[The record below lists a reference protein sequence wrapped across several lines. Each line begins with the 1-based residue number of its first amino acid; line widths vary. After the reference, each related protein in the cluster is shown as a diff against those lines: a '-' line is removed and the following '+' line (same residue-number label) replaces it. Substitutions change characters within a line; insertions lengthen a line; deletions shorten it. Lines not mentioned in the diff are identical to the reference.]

1 MSTPTDPPIPPDR
14 VSIRDIAKSVGVS
27 IMTVS
32 LSLRKNPKI
41 SEATRKRVQQA
52 AAKLGYRPDPEIAR
66 LMTRLHNRRH
76 AGDAPPMAIV
86 DLSPVRLPPKSD
98 DYCERARLGATA
110 RAESLGYIA
119 SHFHR
124 LDYDGDTARLLKVL
138 NYRGIRGVL
147 LLPPVQPIELDP
159 RLNWSPF
166 SVIAAT
172 YAITPLHFHRVVP
185 HQFIDMC
192 RLIKQLEAQGCRR
205 IGAVFETNFEERIH
219 YHFTAAITLHNY
231 GQNIL
236 RVSDPKNLRPE
247 QLREWL
253 EFMQPDALV
262 CPFALDLRRVIEAI
276 PNLAIPRPL
285 LVSLGAVKDPTMPYW
300 DERPEDI
307 GADAASLLA
316 GMIQH
321 NETGIPDSPRT
332 SMIHGVF
339 HDAPARAQQ
348 TGQAAV
354 TVTKSPPTA
363 RTRPSRA
370 AAGQKRSVEPGATT

>member
-1 MSTPTDPPIPPDR
+1 MSTPTDPPTPPDR

-32 LSLRKNPKI
+32 LSLRQNPKI
-41 SEATRKRVQQA
+41 SEATRRRVQQA
-52 AAKLGYRPDPEIAR
+52 AARLGYRPDPEIAR

-86 DLSPVRLPPKSD
+86 DLSPVRLPPQVAHN

-159 RLNWSPF
+159 RLNWAPF

-192 RLIKQLEAQGCRR
+192 RLIKQLEARGHRR
-205 IGAVFETNFEERIH
+205 IGAVFDTQFEERIH

-236 RVSDPKNLRPE
+236 RVPDPKNLRPD
-247 QLREWL
+247 QIREWL
-253 EFMQPDALV
+253 EFMRPDALV
-262 CPFALDLRRVIEAI
+262 CPFALDLRRAIDAI
-276 PNLAIPRPL
+276 PDLTVPRPL

-307 GADAASLLA
+307 GADAASILA

-321 NETGIPDSPRT
+321 NETGVPDSPRT

-339 HDAPARAQQ
+339 HDTPAQAQTAEAAAVAPA
-348 TGQAAV
+348 
-354 TVTKSPPTA
+354 P
-363 RTRPSRA
+363 RTRSGRA
-370 AAGQKRSVEPGATT
+370 AAGRKQGLTPGAA